1 MQTVRAQSQPYR
13 RAEYFSSSLRL
24 QSRADQVS
32 TTFHPR
38 ASLGQRT
45 RPDVAFVSSDG
56 VRFHAHNAVL
66 DAVSLNGFNGLLALV
81 DTIAVS
87 TPASRNR
94 FINVVDDAAAF
105 NVVLLAAYE
114 LSPQPYSPDLPTLL
128 RAADAGLR
136 RYGLLPSH
144 TITPGAPLADVLL
157 AHAQRG
163 PNIALD
169 IYTLAAR
176 HQVGP
181 LAVSVSNY
189 MHGLDLSTISD
200 ERAQHL
206 GECSIVFSRFWWGR
220 RAYARIEIAL
230 VADGPRQRPLST
242 TRAISVSE
250 PE

>member
-1 MQTVRAQSQPYR
+1 M
-13 RAEYFSSSLRL
+13 
-24 QSRADQVS
+24 
-32 TTFHPR
+32 
-38 ASLGQRT
+38 
-45 RPDVAFVSSDG
+45 SSDG

-66 DAVSLNGFNGLLALV
+66 DAVSLNGFNSLLALV
-81 DTIAVS
+81 GTTAVS
-87 TPASRNR
+87 TTPTMRNK
-94 FINVVDDAAAF
+94 FINVVDDAATF
-105 NVVLLAAYE
+105 NLVLLAAYE

-176 HQVGP
+176 HQIGP
-181 LAVSVSNY
+181 LAVSVSSY
-189 MHGLDLSTISD
+189 MHGLDLSTLSD

-206 GECSIVFSRFWWGR
+206 GEYSIAFSRFWWGR
-220 RAYARIEIAL
+220 RPYARIEIAL
-230 VADGPRQRPLST
+230 IADSPRQRPLRHCKSHLGT
-242 TRAISVSE
+242 HARINHN
-250 PE
+250 